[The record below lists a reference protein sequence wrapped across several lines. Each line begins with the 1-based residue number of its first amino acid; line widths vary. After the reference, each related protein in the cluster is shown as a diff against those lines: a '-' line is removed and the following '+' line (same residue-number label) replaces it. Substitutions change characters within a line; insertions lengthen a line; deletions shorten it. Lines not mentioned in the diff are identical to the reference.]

1 MKHIVYFALGSNLGN
16 RLSNLRHAVDHFP
29 PHISLI
35 ASSPV
40 YETPPWGLLDQPIY
54 LNQVVEVETSLV
66 PLDLLDYIKDVERNM
81 GRVETVRYG
90 PRLIDIDILFYD
102 NFTIDLP
109 SLKIPHPHIAERAF
123 VLVPLAELIPDKYL
137 PSAQMT
143 IKELRDL
150 IDTSEITQYSVTTEV
165 L

>member
-1 MKHIVYFALGSNLGN
+1 M
-16 RLSNLRHAVDHFP
+16 
-29 PHISLI
+29 
-35 ASSPV
+35 
-40 YETPPWGLLDQPIY
+40 
-54 LNQVVEVETSLV
+54 
-66 PLDLLDYIKDVERNM
+66 PLDLLDYIKHVERNM

-150 IDTSEITQYSVTTEV
+150 IDTSDITKYSGTSEV